1 MSGAGGAHRG
11 LKRIPQVYR
20 RVRRSVEDGIQYLL
34 DRREMDP
41 YRDFTK
47 RIVYEGARGFRR
59 GQEAP
64 TFEL

>member
-1 MSGAGGAHRG
+1 M
-11 LKRIPQVYR
+11 
-20 RVRRSVEDGIQYLL
+20 EDGIQYLL